1 MQPVRRRNPFGITK
15 AVDLDNEQIEQLWVE
30 MVIDDS
36 RIKPEF
42 DHPASPMPTYIL
54 GAKGSGKT
62 HLMRHQ
68 SFELQ
73 KLRYAAAGKTISDG
87 LRDDGYLGLYV
98 RCSGL
103 HSNRFSGK
111 RQSDEVWSQLFS
123 FYFELWLAQHAL
135 RLLCE
140 VLATENEQIHREITA
155 EIVALLDK
163 KPAENIESLS
173 ELSAFFSEQQ
183 KKLDYEINNC
193 LITGVLKPDI
203 ILTAGNIIFGIPK
216 IVSDKISFMRDVLF
230 VYAIDEFENLTTSQQ
245 VHVNTIYR
253 EREPPSTFRIGA
265 RTYGIRTYGT
275 NSAGEEN
282 IKDSEFTEIQLD
294 SKLRELETQY
304 NSFSRSLVTKRLTQL
319 GGSEADQLEQYF
331 TSFDAS
337 WRSADWLEVVDSEP
351 GERPHFK
358 NLEQLVT
365 KNLGDL
371 SYPDVLH
378 AFSKPDSPVLEK
390 LNIMLFMQ
398 DWAKGRD
405 LSASFV
411 RISSEMNSFLKGD
424 SDGDRYKQALGHYA
438 GDLSAQ
444 LLREARKPQY
454 YGGID
459 NFVRMSAG
467 IPRALLTILRSV
479 FEWASFADERPF
491 EGGLI
496 SLRSQQKGVLDA
508 SDWYF
513 SNMRKAGP
521 DGIVIQAAV
530 ERLAN
535 IFRINRFS
543 DKPVEISLCS
553 FSVSEREVSDEAR
566 RVLGLAEARAFLHRI
581 PGGQKERNSEDV
593 TAKFQLSPMLAPRWD
608 LPLSRRGVV
617 TFSAE
622 QFNAIF
628 DASRDEQYQ
637 QLLSDWRSKV
647 NAPFRRAPKKTGA
660 QIGLF
665 DD

>member
-15 AVDLDNEQIEQLWVE
+15 AVDLNNEQIEQLWVE

-73 KLRYAAAGKTISDG
+73 KLRYMTSGKTIPDG

-111 RQSDEVWSQLFS
+111 RQTEEVWTQLFS
-123 FYFELWLAQHAL
+123 FYFELWLAQHVL

-140 VLATENEQIHREITA
+140 VLAGETEQVNQQITA
-155 EIVALLDK
+155 DILELLDK
-163 KPAENIESLS
+163 TPGKDIKNLS
-173 ELSAFFSEQQ
+173 ELSLYFSEEQ

-193 LITGVLKPDI
+193 LITGVLNPDI
-203 ILTAGNIIFGIPK
+203 ILTAGKIIFGIPK
-216 IVSDKISFMRDVLF
+216 IVADRIPFLRDVLF
-230 VYAIDEFENLTTSQQ
+230 VYAIDEFENLTTAQQ
-245 VHVNTIYR
+245 IHVNTIYR

-265 RTYGIRTYGT
+265 RTYGIRTYST

-294 SKLRELETQY
+294 SKLRELESQY
-304 NSFSRSLVTKRLTQL
+304 NAFCRNLVSKRLSQL
-319 GGSEADQLEQYF
+319 GGSDTGQLEQYF
-331 TSFDAS
+331 ANFDTG
-337 WRSADWLEVVDSEP
+337 WRSTDWLDVVELKSI
-351 GERPHFK
+351 ERPHFK
-358 NLEQLVT
+358 SLEQHIIKHLTEV
-365 KNLGDL
+365 
-371 SYPDVLH
+371 SFPDVQL
-378 AFSKPDSPVLEK
+378 AFSRADNPVLEK
-390 LNIMLFMQ
+390 LNILLFMQ

-405 LSASFV
+405 LNTAV
-411 RISSEMNSFLKGD
+411 ARISSEMNAFLNGEE
-424 SDGDRYKQALGHYA
+424 SGERYKQALGHYS

-444 LLREARKPQY
+444 LLRDARKPQY

-459 NFVRMSAG
+459 NFIRMSAG

-535 IFRINRFS
+535 IFRINRFA
-543 DKPVEISLCS
+543 DKPVEISLCT
-553 FSVSEREVSDEAR
+553 FSVSEREVNEEAR
-566 RVLGLAEARAFLHRI
+566 RVLGLAEARAFVHRI

-608 LPLSRRGVV
+608 LPLSRRGAA
-617 TFSAE
+617 TFSAD

-628 DASRDEQYQ
+628 DASRDDQYQ
-637 QLLSDWRSKV
+637 LLLSEWRSKA
-647 NAPFRRAPKKTGA
+647 NAPFRRTSKPAGA

>member
-1 MQPVRRRNPFGITK
+1 MQPVRRKNPFGITK
-15 AVDLDNEQIEQLWVE
+15 AVDLNNEQIEQLWVE

-73 KLRYAAAGKTISDG
+73 KLRYIAAGKTIADG
-87 LRDDGYLGLYV
+87 IRDDGYLGLYV

-111 RQSDEVWSQLFS
+111 RQSDEVWTQLFS

-140 VLATENEQIHREITA
+140 IIANESEQVDLEITA
-155 EIVALLDK
+155 EIITLLDK
-163 KPAENIESLS
+163 KPTEDIKSLS
-173 ELSAFFSEQQ
+173 DLSAFFAEQQ
-183 KKLDYEINNC
+183 KKLDYQINNC
-193 LITGVLKPDI
+193 LITGVLDPDI
-203 ILTAGNIIFGIPK
+203 ILTAGNVIFGIPK
-216 IVSDKISFMRDVLF
+216 IVSEKISFLRDVLF
-230 VYAIDEFENLTTSQQ
+230 VYAIDEFENLTMAQQ
-245 VHVNTIYR
+245 IHVNTIYR

-282 IKDSEFTEIQLD
+282 LKDSEFTEIQLD
-294 SKLRELETQY
+294 SKLRELEAQY
-304 NSFSRSLVTKRLTQL
+304 NAFSRSLVTKRLSQL
-319 GGSEADQLEQYF
+319 GSSDAGQLEQHF
-331 TSFDAS
+331 ASFDGG
-337 WRSADWLEVVDSEP
+337 WRSPDWLEVIDSDSR
-351 GERPHFK
+351 ERPHFK
-358 NLEQLVT
+358 TLQQLVT
-365 KNLGDL
+365 KHHDDL
-371 SYPDVLH
+371 SYPEILH
-378 AFSKPDSPVLEK
+378 AFSKPESPVLEK

-405 LSASFV
+405 LSVSFKRV
-411 RISSEMNSFLKGD
+411 AAEMSAFIKGEA
-424 SDGDRYKQALGHYA
+424 DGERYKQALGHYA

-444 LLREARKPQY
+444 LLRDARKPQN

-553 FSVSEREVSDEAR
+553 FSVSEREISDEAR

-622 QFNAIF
+622 EFNAIF
-628 DASRDEQYQ
+628 DASRDDQYQ
-637 QLLSDWRSKV
+637 QLLGGWRSKV
-647 NAPFRRAPKKTGA
+647 NAPFRRASKQAGA

>member
-1 MQPVRRRNPFGITK
+1 MQVGAALIGSKSWTRNPVKDRT
-15 AVDLDNEQIEQLWVE
+15 L
-30 MVIDDS
+30 
-36 RIKPEF
+36 
-42 DHPASPMPTYIL
+42 
-54 GAKGSGKT
+54 KT
-62 HLMRHQ
+62 LN
-68 SFELQ
+68 
-73 KLRYAAAGKTISDG
+73 A
-87 LRDDGYLGLYV
+87 
-98 RCSGL
+98 C
-103 HSNRFSGK
+103 
-111 RQSDEVWSQLFS
+111 
-123 FYFELWLAQHAL
+123 
-135 RLLCE
+135 
-140 VLATENEQIHREITA
+140 
-155 EIVALLDK
+155 DK
-163 KPAENIESLS
+163 
-173 ELSAFFSEQQ
+173 
-183 KKLDYEINNC
+183 D
-193 LITGVLKPDI
+193 
-203 ILTAGNIIFGIPK
+203 
-216 IVSDKISFMRDVLF
+216 
-230 VYAIDEFENLTTSQQ
+230 
-245 VHVNTIYR
+245 
-253 EREPPSTFRIGA
+253 
-265 RTYGIRTYGT
+265 
-275 NSAGEEN
+275 
-282 IKDSEFTEIQLD
+282 
-294 SKLRELETQY
+294 
-304 NSFSRSLVTKRLTQL
+304 
-319 GGSEADQLEQYF
+319 
-331 TSFDAS
+331 
-337 WRSADWLEVVDSEP
+337 
-351 GERPHFK
+351 
-358 NLEQLVT
+358 
-365 KNLGDL
+365 LGDL

-608 LPLSRRGVV
+608 LPLSRRG
-617 TFSAE
+617 S
-622 QFNAIF
+622 
-628 DASRDEQYQ
+628 
-637 QLLSDWRSKV
+637 
-647 NAPFRRAPKKTGA
+647 
-660 QIGLF
+660 
-665 DD
+665 

>member
-15 AVDLDNEQIEQLWVE
+15 AVDLNNEQIEQLWVE

-73 KLRYAAAGKTISDG
+73 KLRYLSAGKTIADG

-111 RQSDEVWSQLFS
+111 RQPEEVWTQLFS
-123 FYFELWLAQHAL
+123 YYFELWLAQHAL

-140 VLATENEQIHREITA
+140 VLADECERINQEITTC
-155 EIVALLDK
+155 ILDLLDK
-163 KPAENIESLS
+163 KPDKEIVNLS
-173 ELSAFFSEQQ
+173 DILSYFSEKQ

-193 LITGVLKPDI
+193 LITGKLNPDI
-203 ILTAGNIIFGIPK
+203 ILTAGNVIFGIPK
-216 IVSDKISFMRDVLF
+216 IISEKIPFLRDVLF
-230 VYAIDEFENLTTSQQ
+230 VYAIDEFENLTMAQQ
-245 VHVNTIYR
+245 IHVNTIYR

-294 SKLRELETQY
+294 SKLRELESQY
-304 NSFSRSLVTKRLTQL
+304 NSFCRNLVSKRLSQL
-319 GGSEADQLEQYF
+319 GGPDAGQLEQYF
-331 TSFDAS
+331 VNFDAG
-337 WRSADWLEVVDSEP
+337 WRSTDWLDIVEP
-351 GERPHFK
+351 KSIDRPHFK
-358 NLEQLVT
+358 NFEQLVS
-365 KNLGDL
+365 KHLGEL
-371 SYPDVLH
+371 SFPDVLI
-378 AFSKPDSPVLEK
+378 AFSRPENPILEK
-390 LNIMLFMQ
+390 LNILLFMQ
-398 DWAKGRD
+398 EWAKGRNVNT
-405 LSASFV
+405 AIA
-411 RISSEMNSFLKGD
+411 RISSEMSAFLESEEG
-424 SDGDRYKQALGHYA
+424 GERYKQALGHYS

-444 LLREARKPQY
+444 LLRDARKPQH

-459 NFVRMSAG
+459 NFIRMSAG

-479 FEWASFADERPF
+479 FEWASFADEYPF
-491 EGGLI
+491 EGGRI

-535 IFRINRFS
+535 IFRINRFA

-553 FSVSEREVSDEAR
+553 FSVSEREMSEEAR

-617 TFSAE
+617 TFSAD

-628 DASRDEQYQ
+628 DASRDDQYQ
-637 QLLSDWRSKV
+637 LLLSEWRSKV
-647 NAPFRRAPKKTGA
+647 NAPFRRGPKPAGI

-665 DD
+665 HD

>member
-73 KLRYAAAGKTISDG
+73 KLRYKTAGKTIADG

-111 RQSDEVWSQLFS
+111 RQTEEVWAQLFS

-140 VLATENEQIHREITA
+140 VLAGESEQVNQEITTR
-155 EIVALLDK
+155 IIALLDK
-163 KPAENIESLS
+163 KPIKHIETLS
-173 ELSAFFSEQQ
+173 DLSTYFSEQQ
-183 KKLDYEINNC
+183 KNLDYEINNC
-193 LITGVLKPDI
+193 LITGVLNPDI
-203 ILTAGNIIFGIPK
+203 ILTAGNVIFGIPK
-216 IVSDKISFMRDVLF
+216 IVADQIPFLKNVLF
-230 VYAIDEFENLTTSQQ
+230 VYAIDEFENLTTAQQ
-245 VHVNTIYR
+245 IHVNTIYR

-294 SKLRELETQY
+294 SKLRELEGPY
-304 NSFSRSLVTKRLTQL
+304 NAFCRSLVSKRLNQL
-319 GGSEADQLEQYF
+319 GGPDAGQLEQYF
-331 TSFDAS
+331 THFDAG
-337 WRSADWLEVVDSEP
+337 WRSKNWLDVVEQNSM
-351 GERPHFK
+351 ERPHFK
-358 NLEQLVT
+358 SLEQLASKHLVEV
-365 KNLGDL
+365 NF
-371 SYPDVLH
+371 PDILN
-378 AFSKPDSPVLEK
+378 AFSRTNNPILEK
-390 LNIMLFMQ
+390 LNILLFMQ

-405 LSASFV
+405 LNSGIA
-411 RISSEMNSFLKGD
+411 RISSEMNAFLNGEE
-424 SDGDRYKQALGHYA
+424 GGERYKQALGHYS

-444 LLREARKPQY
+444 LLRDARKPQY

-479 FEWASFADERPF
+479 FEWASFADEHPF
-491 EGGLI
+491 EGGKI

-535 IFRINRFS
+535 IFRINRFA

-553 FSVSEREVSDEAR
+553 FSVSEREVSEEAR
-566 RVLGLAEARAFLHRI
+566 RVLGLAEARAFVHRI

-617 TFSAE
+617 TFSPE
-622 QFNAIF
+622 HFNAIF
-628 DASRDEQYQ
+628 DAGRDEQYQ
-637 QLLSDWRSKV
+637 LLLSEWRSKG
-647 NAPFRRAPKKTGA
+647 NAPFRRASKPSGA

>member
-15 AVDLDNEQIEQLWVE
+15 AVDLNNEQIEQLWVE

-73 KLRYAAAGKTISDG
+73 KLRHIAAGKTIPDG

-111 RQSDEVWSQLFS
+111 QQTEEVWIQLFS

-140 VLATENEQIHREITA
+140 VLGDESEQVNREITFDII
-155 EIVALLDK
+155 ELLDK
-163 KPAENIESLS
+163 KPVGEIKSLPV
-173 ELSAFFSEQQ
+173 LSSYFSEQQ

-193 LITGVLKPDI
+193 LITGVLSPDI
-203 ILTAGNIIFGIPK
+203 IMTPGNVIFGIPK
-216 IVSDKISFMRDVLF
+216 IVEGKIPFLRNVLF
-230 VYAIDEFENLTTSQQ
+230 VYAIDEFENLTAAQQ

-265 RTYGIRTYGT
+265 RTYGIHTYRT

-294 SKLRELETQY
+294 SKLRELEAHY
-304 NSFSRSLVTKRLTQL
+304 NSFCRSLVSKRLNQL
-319 GGSEADQLEQYF
+319 GGSESGQLEQYF
-331 TSFDAS
+331 ANFDAG
-337 WRSADWLEVVDSEP
+337 WRSADWLNVVEP
-351 GERPHFK
+351 KSIDRPHFK
-358 NLEQLVT
+358 SLEQLVARH
-365 KNLGDL
+365 LAEV
-371 SYPDVLH
+371 SFPDVFL
-378 AFSKPDSPVLEK
+378 AFSQSDSPILEK
-390 LNIMLFMQ
+390 LNILFFMQ
-398 DWAKGRD
+398 EWAKGRD
-405 LSASFV
+405 LKAAV
-411 RISSEMNSFLKGD
+411 ARISSEMNAFLNGD
-424 SDGDRYKQALGHYA
+424 KAGDRYKQALGHYS

-444 LLREARKPQY
+444 LLRDARRPQY

-459 NFVRMSAG
+459 NFIRMSAG

-479 FEWASFADERPF
+479 FEWSSFADEHPF

-521 DGIVIQAAV
+521 DGVVIQAAV

-535 IFRINRFS
+535 IFRINRFA

-553 FSVSEREVSDEAR
+553 FSVSEREVSEEAR
-566 RVLGLAEARAFLHRI
+566 RVLGLAEARAFVHRI

-617 TFSAE
+617 TFSAD

-628 DASRDEQYQ
+628 DASRDDEY
-637 QLLSDWRSKV
+637 QLLLSEWRSKV
-647 NAPFRRAPKKTGA
+647 NAPFRRAPKPPGA